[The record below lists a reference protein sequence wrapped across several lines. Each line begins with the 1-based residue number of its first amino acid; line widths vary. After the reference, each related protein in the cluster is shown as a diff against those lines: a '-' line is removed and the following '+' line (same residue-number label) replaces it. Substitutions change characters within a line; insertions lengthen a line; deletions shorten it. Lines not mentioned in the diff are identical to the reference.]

1 MSKTENWQKFKTII
15 LKVNAKTI
23 MKNEYV
29 TNVHGFN
36 PKPAG
41 SVDKATQLGNRM
53 TLHKIMKK
61 TNETRKQATFNR
73 LIYGLYHLTCT
84 AVIKYSF
91 FIFSVFLK

>member
-1 MSKTENWQKFKTII
+1 LFCVKNVKTENWQKFKTII

-53 TLHKIMKK
+53 TLHKIIKRPMKR
-61 TNETRKQATFNR
+61 ESRQHS
-73 LIYGLYHLTCT
+73 ID
-84 AVIKYSF
+84 
-91 FIFSVFLK
+91 

>member
-1 MSKTENWQKFKTII
+1 MYRPNNCFCVKKSQKQRTGKKTIM

-41 SVDKATQLGNRM
+41 SVDKATQLG
-53 TLHKIMKK
+53 K
-61 TNETRKQATFNR
+61 
-73 LIYGLYHLTCT
+73 
-84 AVIKYSF
+84 
-91 FIFSVFLK
+91 

>member
-1 MSKTENWQKFKTII
+1 LCKSQKQRTGKFKTII
-15 LKVNAKTI
+15 KVNAKTI

-53 TLHKIMKK
+53 TLH
-61 TNETRKQATFNR
+61 
-73 LIYGLYHLTCT
+73 
-84 AVIKYSF
+84 
-91 FIFSVFLK
+91 